1 MAGIA
6 DFLDSLIGGF
16 DLICYSLAIGSLFWG
31 LFVLRPWHSPR
42 QFPTDLRHTHRPWQY
57 QDGYSTL
64 LLQKTIALIYKGA
77 FWLSAA
83 QLFKIILKVWLMTA
97 VLERSPFPE
106 FAETTQFIGGIVR
119 MTLTLFLATY
129 CYRYL
134 SKNPFS
140 KQHWIIAT
148 IVALPMII
156 SGAWLVHGAGRF
168 ENQYLLMTLTVIHQL
183 AAAAWI
189 GGVFQLVNLWLLRNR
204 NQITAGLWPLLLKRF
219 SMFGIASV
227 TMILIS
233 GLPIAWQYID
243 SWNGLIGTGYG
254 NLLLVKIT
262 LLAIALGF
270 AWLNKSAVLEFGFS
284 GNNHALNNRVPYY
297 IEAETF
303 ILITLLF
310 TAASLASQPPAIDI
324 PSLTASW
331 QEVLGTFRPQI
342 PMTNSPTH
350 TALIAGEAGRVAIV
364 GQVPS
369 LAATEWSNYNHN
381 IAGIFLTVMSFFA
394 MLSYVRK
401 PGFEHF
407 KYWPLGFV
415 GLGIFLFFRSD
426 AESWPLGPIGF
437 WDSTFN
443 NGEVLQHRIAT
454 LLVFVLGI
462 MELSAR
468 ITKNPNSKLP
478 FVFPLLA
485 AFGGLMLLTHSH
497 VGFQA
502 KSAFLI
508 QVGHTTMGIFSL
520 ILACGRWLELKL
532 DNPSKDITRDG
543 VYAASLSGTGAAI
556 TRDGVYAASLSGT
569 GAAIVKDGGNIDDYR
584 EQAWQPSLAVSKIAG
599 FISVAAL
606 FQIGIILMF
615 YREPLY

>member
-16 DLICYSLAIGSLFWG
+16 DLICYCLAIGSLFWG
-31 LFVLRPWHSPR
+31 LFVLRPWHA
-42 QFPTDLRHTHRPWQY
+42 
-57 QDGYSTL
+57 QDGYSAV
-64 LLQKTIALIYKGA
+64 LLQKTVALLYKGG
-77 FWLSAA
+77 FWLAAA
-83 QLFKIILKVWLMTA
+83 QLFKIILKIWLMTA
-97 VLERSPFPE
+97 VLERWPFPE
-106 FAETTQFIGGIVR
+106 FAATTQFIGGIVR
-119 MTLTLFLATY
+119 TVLTLFLAAY

-134 SKNPFS
+134 RKNPFS
-140 KQHWIIAT
+140 KQHWLSAGL
-148 IVALPMII
+148 VALPMII

-168 ENQYLLMTLTVIHQL
+168 ENQFILMSLTVIHQL

-189 GGVFQLVNLWLLRNR
+189 GGVFQLVNLWLLRSGK
-204 NQITAGLWPLLLKRF
+204 QIPAELWPLLLKRF
-219 SMFGIASV
+219 SVFGIASV
-227 TMILIS
+227 AMILIS
-233 GLPIAWQYID
+233 GLPIALQYID
-243 SWNGLIGTGYG
+243 TWNGLIGTGYG
-254 NLLLVKIT
+254 NLLMVKIT
-262 LLAIALGF
+262 LMAIALGF
-270 AWLNKSAVLEFGFS
+270 AWLNKSAVSAYGFS
-284 GNNHALNNRVPYY
+284 GNSHALNNRVPYY
-297 IEAETF
+297 VEAETF
-303 ILITLLF
+303 VLVTLLF

-324 PSLTASW
+324 PSLTANW
-331 QEVLGTFRPQI
+331 QEVLNTFSPQI
-342 PMTNSPTH
+342 PRTSSPTH
-350 TALIAGEAGRVAIV
+350 TDLIAGEAGRVAIV

-381 IAGIFLTVMSFFA
+381 ISGIFLTVMSFFA

-401 PGFEHF
+401 PGFEPF

-426 AESWPLGPIGF
+426 AETWPLGPIGF
-437 WDSTFN
+437 WESTFN

-454 LLVFVLGI
+454 LLVFVLGV

-468 ITKNPNSKLP
+468 ISKKPNTKLP

-532 DNPSKDITRDG
+532 DRPGKD
-543 VYAASLSGTGAAI
+543 
-556 TRDGVYAASLSGT
+556 
-569 GAAIVKDGGNIDDYR
+569 
-584 EQAWQPSLAVSKIAG
+584 IAG

>member
-31 LFVLRPWHSPR
+31 LFVLRPWN
-42 QFPTDLRHTHRPWQY
+42 Y
-57 QDGYSTL
+57 QDGYSAV
-64 LLQKTIALIYKGA
+64 LLQKTIALLYKGG
-77 FWLSAA
+77 FWLAAA
-83 QLFKIILKVWLMTA
+83 QLFKIVLKVWLMTS
-97 VLERSPFPE
+97 VLERWPFPE
-106 FAETTQFIGGIVR
+106 FAGTTQFIGGIVR
-119 MTLTLFLATY
+119 TILTVVLAGY
-129 CYRYL
+129 CYQYL

-140 KQHWIIAT
+140 KQHWITAG
-148 IVALPMII
+148 IVALPTII

-168 ENQYLLMTLTVIHQL
+168 ENQFILMSMTVIHQL

-189 GGVFQLVNLWLLRNR
+189 GGVFQLVNIWLLRSS
-204 NQITAGLWPLLLKRF
+204 NQVYAGLWPLLLKRF
-219 SMFGIASV
+219 STFGIASV
-227 TMILIS
+227 AMILIS
-233 GLPIAWQYID
+233 GLPIALQYID
-243 SWNGLIGTGYG
+243 TWNGLIGTGYG
-254 NLLLVKIT
+254 NLLMVKIV
-262 LLAIALGF
+262 LMSIALGF
-270 AWLNKSAVLEFGFS
+270 AWLNKSAVLAFGFS
-284 GNNHALNNRVPYY
+284 GNNHALTNRVPYY

-303 ILITLLF
+303 VLVTLLF

-324 PSLTASW
+324 PTLTASW
-331 QEVLGTFRPQI
+331 QEVLNTFSPQI
-342 PMTNSPTH
+342 PQTSSPTH
-350 TALIAGEAGRVAIV
+350 TDLIAGEAGRVAIV

-394 MLSYVRK
+394 MLSYIQK
-401 PGFEHF
+401 SGFERF

-426 AESWPLGPIGF
+426 AETWPLGPIGF
-437 WDSTFN
+437 WESTFN

-468 ITKNPNSKLP
+468 ITKNPDSKLP

-497 VGFQA
+497 VGFQP

-508 QVGHTTMGIFSL
+508 QVGHTMMGIFAL
-520 ILACGRWLELKL
+520 ILATGRWLEIKL
-532 DNPSKDITRDG
+532 DRPGK
-543 VYAASLSGTGAAI
+543 
-556 TRDGVYAASLSGT
+556 
-569 GAAIVKDGGNIDDYR
+569 
-584 EQAWQPSLAVSKIAG
+584 EIAG

>member
-6 DFLDSLIGGF
+6 DFLDSLVGGF
-16 DLICYSLAIGSLFWG
+16 DLICYCLAIGSLFWG
-31 LFVLRPWHSPR
+31 LFVLRPWND
-42 QFPTDLRHTHRPWQY
+42 QDKYPTV
-57 QDGYSTL
+57 
-64 LLQKTIALIYKGA
+64 LLQKTVTLLYKGG
-77 FWLSAA
+77 FWLAAA
-83 QLFKIILKVWLMTA
+83 QLFKIVLKVWLMTA
-97 VLERSPFPE
+97 VLERWPFPE
-106 FAETTQFIGGIVR
+106 FAGTTQFIGGIVR
-119 MTLTLFLATY
+119 TVLTVVLAGY
-129 CYRYL
+129 GYQYL
-134 SKNPFS
+134 SKNPFY
-140 KQHWIIAT
+140 KRYWITAG

-168 ENQYLLMTLTVIHQL
+168 ENQFVLMSLTVTHQL

-189 GGVFQLVNLWLLRNR
+189 GGVFHLVNLWLLRSS
-204 NQITAGLWPLLLKRF
+204 NQVPAELWPLLLKRF
-219 SMFGIASV
+219 STFGIASV
-227 TMILIS
+227 AMILIS
-233 GLPIAWQYID
+233 GLPIALQYID

-254 NLLLVKIT
+254 NLLMVKIV
-262 LLAIALGF
+262 LMSIALGF
-270 AWLNKSAVLEFGFS
+270 AWLNRSAVLAFGFS
-284 GNNHALNNRVPYY
+284 GNSHALNNRVPYY

-303 ILITLLF
+303 VLVTLLF

-324 PSLTASW
+324 PNLTASW
-331 QEVLGTFRPQI
+331 QEVLNTFAPQI
-342 PMTNSPTH
+342 PRTSSPTH
-350 TALIAGEAGRVAIV
+350 TDLIAGEAGRVAIV

-381 IAGIFLTVMSFFA
+381 ISGIFLTVMSIFA

-401 PGFEHF
+401 PGFAHL

-415 GLGIFLFFRSD
+415 ILGIFLFFRSD
-426 AESWPLGPIGF
+426 AETWPLGPIGF
-437 WDSTFN
+437 WESTFN

-462 MELSAR
+462 MELTAR
-468 ITKNPNSKLP
+468 ITKNPDSKLP

-497 VGFQA
+497 VGFQP

-508 QVGHTTMGIFSL
+508 QVGHTMMGIFSL
-520 ILACGRWLELKL
+520 ILASGRWLELKL
-532 DNPSKDITRDG
+532 DKPGK
-543 VYAASLSGTGAAI
+543 
-556 TRDGVYAASLSGT
+556 
-569 GAAIVKDGGNIDDYR
+569 
-584 EQAWQPSLAVSKIAG
+584 EIAG

>member
-16 DLICYSLAIGSLFWG
+16 DLICFALAIGSLFWG
-31 LFVLRPWHSPR
+31 LFVLRPW
-42 QFPTDLRHTHRPWQY
+42 TNN
-57 QDGYSTL
+57 DGYNAVLLQRTITL
-64 LLQKTIALIYKGA
+64 LYKGG
-77 FWLSAA
+77 FWLAAA
-83 QLFKIILKVWLMTA
+83 QIFKIILKIWLMAA
-97 VLERSPFPE
+97 VLERWPFPE
-106 FAETTQFIGGIVR
+106 FAGTTQFIGGLVR
-119 MTLTLFLATY
+119 AVLTVFLAGY
-129 CYRYL
+129 CYQYL

-140 KQHWIIAT
+140 KRHWITAS

-168 ENQYLLMTLTVIHQL
+168 ENQFILMSLTVVHQL

-189 GGVFQLVNLWLLRNR
+189 GGVFQLVNIWLLRSSK
-204 NQITAGLWPLLLKRF
+204 QVPAELWPALLKRF
-219 SMFGIASV
+219 STFGIASV
-227 TMILIS
+227 AMILIS
-233 GLPIAWQYID
+233 GLPIALQYID
-243 SWNGLIGTGYG
+243 TWNGLIGTGYG
-254 NLLLVKIT
+254 NLLMVKIT
-262 LLAIALGF
+262 LMAIALGF
-270 AWLNKSAVLEFGFS
+270 AWLNRSAILAFGFS
-284 GNNHALNNRVPYY
+284 GDHHALNNRVPYY

-303 ILITLLF
+303 VLVTLLF

-324 PSLTASW
+324 PTLTASW
-331 QEVLGTFRPQI
+331 QEVLNTFNPQI
-342 PMTNSPTH
+342 PQTSSPTH
-350 TALIAGEAGRVAIV
+350 TDLIAGEAGRVAIV

-381 IAGIFLTVMSFFA
+381 ISGIFLTVMSFFA
-394 MLSYVRK
+394 MLSYVNK
-401 PGFEHF
+401 SGFERL

-426 AESWPLGPIGF
+426 AETWPLGPIGF
-437 WDSTFN
+437 WESTFN

-468 ITKNPNSKLP
+468 ITKTPDSKLP

-497 VGFQA
+497 VGFQP

-508 QVGHTTMGIFSL
+508 QVGHTMMGIFSL
-520 ILACGRWLELKL
+520 ILATGRWLELKL
-532 DNPSKDITRDG
+532 DRPGK
-543 VYAASLSGTGAAI
+543 
-556 TRDGVYAASLSGT
+556 
-569 GAAIVKDGGNIDDYR
+569 
-584 EQAWQPSLAVSKIAG
+584 EIAG
-599 FISVAAL
+599 FISVAAM
-606 FQIGIILMF
+606 FQIGLILMF

>member
-16 DLICYSLAIGSLFWG
+16 DLICYSLTIGGLFWG
-31 LFVLRPWHSPR
+31 LFVLRPWNN
-42 QFPTDLRHTHRPWQY
+42 QN
-57 QDGYSTL
+57 GYNAE
-64 LLQKTIALIYKGA
+64 LLQRTIALIYKGGFLLA
-77 FWLSAA
+77 AA

-97 VLERSPFPE
+97 VLERWPFPE
-106 FAETTQFIGGIVR
+106 FASTTQFIGGIIR
-119 MTLTLFLATY
+119 TLLTVFLAGY
-129 CYRYL
+129 CYQYL
-134 SKNPFS
+134 SKNPAS
-140 KQHWIIAT
+140 KAHWTLAAV
-148 IVALPMII
+148 VALPMII
-156 SGAWLVHGAGRF
+156 SGAWLVHAAGRF
-168 ENQYLLMTLTVIHQL
+168 ENQFVLMSLTVIHQL

-189 GGVFQLVNLWLLRNR
+189 GGIFQLVNLWLLRKN
-204 NQITAGLWPLLLKRF
+204 NQVAAELWPLMLRRF
-219 SMFGIASV
+219 SKFGIASV
-227 TMILIS
+227 AMILVS
-233 GLPIAWQYID
+233 GVPIALQYID
-243 SWNGLIGTGYG
+243 TWNGLVGTGYG
-254 NLLLVKIT
+254 NLLMVKIT

-270 AWLNKSAVLEFGFS
+270 AWLNKSAVLEYGIS
-284 GNNHALNNRVPYY
+284 GNPYALNNRVPYY

-303 ILITLLF
+303 VLITLLF

-324 PSLTASW
+324 SALTASW
-331 QEVLGTFRPQI
+331 HEVLNTFNPQI
-342 PMTNSPTH
+342 PQTSSPSH
-350 TALIAGEAGRVAIV
+350 VALIAGEAGRVAIID
-364 GQVPS
+364 QVPS
-369 LAATEWSNYNHN
+369 MAATEWSNYNHN
-381 IAGIFLTVMSFFA
+381 IAGIFLTTMSFFA
-394 MLSYVRK
+394 MLSYIKHLPSFFSAFDKYLPLTR
-401 PGFEHF
+401 
-407 KYWPLGFV
+407 YWPLGFV

-426 AESWPLGPIGF
+426 AESWPLGPISF

-454 LLVFVLGI
+454 LLVFVLGLF
-462 MELSAR
+462 ELSAR
-468 ITKNPNSKLP
+468 MTKNPNSKLP

-532 DNPSKDITRDG
+532 DRPGKDF
-543 VYAASLSGTGAAI
+543 
-556 TRDGVYAASLSGT
+556 
-569 GAAIVKDGGNIDDYR
+569 
-584 EQAWQPSLAVSKIAG
+584 AG

>member
-31 LFVLRPWHSPR
+31 LFVLRPWH
-42 QFPTDLRHTHRPWQY
+42 D

-168 ENQYLLMTLTVIHQL
+168 ENQYLLMTLTVTHQL

-204 NQITAGLWPLLLKRF
+204 NQIAAGLWPLLLKRF
-219 SMFGIASV
+219 STFGITSV
-227 TMILIS
+227 AMILIS

-270 AWLNKSAVLEFGFS
+270 AWLNKSAVFEFGFS

-532 DNPSKDITRDG
+532 DNPSKDIARDG
-543 VYAASLSGTGAAI
+543 VYAASLSGISAAI
-556 TRDGVYAASLSGT
+556 A
-569 GAAIVKDGGNIDDYR
+569 KDGGNIDDYR
-584 EQAWQPSLAVSKIAG
+584 EQAWRPSLAVSKIAG
-599 FISVAAL
+599 FISVVAL

>member
-31 LFVLRPWHSPR
+31 LFVLRPWQH
-42 QFPTDLRHTHRPWQY
+42 
-57 QDGYSTL
+57 QDGYTEA
-64 LLQKTIALIYKGA
+64 LLQKTIALLYKGG
-77 FWLSAA
+77 FWLAAA
-83 QLFKIILKVWLMTA
+83 QFFKIILKVWLMTA
-97 VLERSPFPE
+97 VLERWPFPE
-106 FAETTQFIGGIVR
+106 FAATTQFIGGIVR
-119 MTLTLFLATY
+119 TILTVVLAGY
-129 CYRYL
+129 CYQYL

-140 KQHWIIAT
+140 KRHWITAA
-148 IVALPMII
+148 IVAVPMIV

-168 ENQYLLMTLTVIHQL
+168 ENQLLLMSLTVIHQL

-189 GGVFQLVNLWLLRNR
+189 GGIFQLVNLWLLRSS
-204 NQITAGLWPLLLKRF
+204 QQVPAELWPFLLKRF
-219 SMFGIASV
+219 TGFGIASV
-227 TMILIS
+227 AMILIS
-233 GLPIAWQYID
+233 GLPIALQYID
-243 SWNGLIGTGYG
+243 TWNGLIGTGYG

-262 LLAIALGF
+262 LMTIALGF
-270 AWLNKSAVLEFGFS
+270 AWLNKSAVLVFGFS

-303 ILITLLF
+303 VLVTLLF

-324 PSLTASW
+324 PGLTASW
-331 QEVLGTFRPQI
+331 QEVINTFSPQI
-342 PMTNSPTH
+342 PTTRSPTH
-350 TALIAGEAGRVAIV
+350 TNLIAGEAGRVAIV
-364 GQVPS
+364 GQIPS

-381 IAGIFLTVMSFFA
+381 IAGIFLTVMSLFA
-394 MLSYVRK
+394 MLSYLKK
-401 PGFEHF
+401 PGFESF
-407 KYWPLGFV
+407 KYWPLVFV

-426 AESWPLGPIGF
+426 AETWPLGPIGF

-462 MELSAR
+462 MELCAR

-478 FVFPLLA
+478 FIFPLLA

-497 VGFQA
+497 VGFQP

-532 DNPSKDITRDG
+532 DRPGKD
-543 VYAASLSGTGAAI
+543 
-556 TRDGVYAASLSGT
+556 
-569 GAAIVKDGGNIDDYR
+569 
-584 EQAWQPSLAVSKIAG
+584 IAG

>member
-16 DLICYSLAIGSLFWG
+16 DLICYCLAIGGLFWG
-31 LFVLRPWHSPR
+31 LFVLRPWQQSN
-42 QFPTDLRHTHRPWQY
+42 QY
-57 QDGYSTL
+57 PSV
-64 LLQKTIALIYKGA
+64 LLQKTITLLYKGG
-77 FWLSAA
+77 FWLAAA
-83 QLFKIILKVWLMTA
+83 QAFKIVLKIWLMTA
-97 VLERSPFPE
+97 VLERWPFPE
-106 FAETTQFIGGIVR
+106 FAGTTQFIGGIIR
-119 MTLTLFLATY
+119 TLLTLILATY

-134 SKNPFS
+134 SKNPYS
-140 KQHWIIAT
+140 KQHWINAG
-148 IVALPMII
+148 IVAVPMII

-168 ENQYLLMTLTVIHQL
+168 DNKYLLMSLTVVHQL

-189 GGVFQLVNLWLLRNR
+189 GGIFQLVNLWLLRGK
-204 NQITAGLWPLLLKRF
+204 QQVPTELWPILLKRF
-219 SMFGIASV
+219 SLFGIVSV
-227 TMILIS
+227 AMILIS
-233 GLPIAWQYID
+233 GLPIALQYID
-243 SWNGLIGTGYG
+243 SWNGLIGSGYG
-254 NLLLVKIT
+254 NLLMVKIT

-270 AWLNKSAVLEFGFS
+270 AWLNKSAVKEYGVS
-284 GNNHALNNRVPYY
+284 GNAHALNNRVPYY

-303 ILITLLF
+303 VLITLLF

-324 PSLTASW
+324 ASLTASW
-331 QEVLGTFRPQI
+331 QEVVGTFTPQI
-342 PMTNSPTH
+342 PSLNSPTH
-350 TALIAGEAGRVAIV
+350 SDLIAGEAGRVAIV

-369 LAATEWSNYNHN
+369 MAATEWSNYNHN

-394 MLSYVRK
+394 MLSYVRY
-401 PGFEHF
+401 PGFNNF

-426 AESWPLGPIGF
+426 AETWPLGPLGF

-462 MELSAR
+462 FELCAR
-468 ITKNPNSKLP
+468 ITKNPHSKLP
-478 FVFPLLA
+478 YVFPLLA

-532 DNPSKDITRDG
+532 DRPGK
-543 VYAASLSGTGAAI
+543 
-556 TRDGVYAASLSGT
+556 
-569 GAAIVKDGGNIDDYR
+569 
-584 EQAWQPSLAVSKIAG
+584 EIAG